1 MDRRTIIAVAAVLP
15 ITSAVALAQPDDPV
29 LAAYARW
36 KVMRGEYEAVVKEW
50 AAVISPDKS
59 LGEALDRETD
69 RILDLENE
77 IADMVPVTVEGMAA
91 QLRVMVYNGGHFDA
105 CMADTTETRFVWSL
119 LAAAENIAGVAS

>member
-105 CMADTTETRFVWSL
+105 CMADATETRFVWSL